1 MKGAVIVVIV
11 LFIADV
17 WLTRRMKN
25 IERRKK

>member
-11 LFIADV
+11 LFVADV